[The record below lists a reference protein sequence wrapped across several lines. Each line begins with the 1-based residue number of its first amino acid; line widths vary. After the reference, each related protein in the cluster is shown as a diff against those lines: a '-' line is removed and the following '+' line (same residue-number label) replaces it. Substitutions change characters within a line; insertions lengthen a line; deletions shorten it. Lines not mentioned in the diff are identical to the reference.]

1 MEPKRGLAM
10 YRWAPGMPF
19 VPQLGGGKCFPQV
32 FCTSLGEVGSVKPK
46 FTDDVIFARPKTCLF
61 QLVVLLDSPEDFDGT
76 LEELQNAKHQL
87 SNELQLD
94 EATCIITQ
102 PLQRSLGESNRGWLS
117 EGAVRVLFKDEFT
130 PDILDDFPGSEGYDG
145 HVLRSEIKGKYVVLR
160 PDRFIFADCIGIKEL
175 GEASKA
181 LTEMLHGQ
189 DGAPSKF

>member
-1 MEPKRGLAM
+1 MEPKSSLTM

-32 FCTSLGEVGSVKPK
+32 FCTSLGEIGSVKPR
-46 FTDDVIFARPKTCLF
+46 FTDDVIYAPSKTSLF
-61 QLVVLLDSPEDFDGT
+61 QLVVLLDSLEDFDKT
-76 LEELQNAKHQL
+76 LEALQNAKHHF
-87 SNELQLD
+87 SNDLGLD

-102 PLQRSLGESNRGWLS
+102 PLQRSLGDPNKGWFS

-130 PDILDDFPGSEGYDG
+130 PDILDNFPGSEGYDG
-145 HVLRSEIKGKYVVLR
+145 HVLRREIMGKYVVLR

-181 LTEMLHGQ
+181 LTEMLHGK
-189 DGAPSKF
+189 DGTPSKL